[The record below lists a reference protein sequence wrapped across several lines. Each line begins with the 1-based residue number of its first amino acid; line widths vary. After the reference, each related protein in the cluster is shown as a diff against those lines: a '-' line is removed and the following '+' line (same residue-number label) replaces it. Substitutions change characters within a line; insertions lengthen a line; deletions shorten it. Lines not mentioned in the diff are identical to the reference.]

1 MKMIPANVDF
11 ISDNESNAERKV
23 FNIISKIEN
32 NFLTAATCFHSIRV
46 PDHIKNDMG
55 ECDFLIISK
64 GIIIALEVK
73 GGRIKYDPESN
84 TWLFINRN
92 GDVNRKKTGPFQ
104 QADEVMYSIR
114 DKLRKSF
121 YELNNFLFIKG
132 VVFPGTGFSI
142 GVDRLVFVMNQLDQL
157 ELKNNEPVV
166 ICVLDNR
173 FFSKYYELLKL
184 LRDNDIN
191 SELYLDSSKNLT
203 KQLIYADKRNSPV
216 AVICGETEFKENKI
230 TLKRLRIEKSK
241 DNQITIPKDQLIN
254 EIKKLI

>member
-1 MKMIPANVDF
+1 
-11 ISDNESNAERKV
+11 
-23 FNIISKIEN
+23 
-32 NFLTAATCFHSIRV
+32 
-46 PDHIKNDMG
+46 
-55 ECDFLIISK
+55 
-64 GIIIALEVK
+64 
-73 GGRIKYDPESN
+73 
-84 TWLFINRN
+84 
-92 GDVNRKKTGPFQ
+92 
-104 QADEVMYSIR
+104 
-114 DKLRKSF
+114 
-121 YELNNFLFIKG
+121 
-132 VVFPGTGFSI
+132 
-142 GVDRLVFVMNQLDQL
+142 MNQLDQL

-191 SELYLDSSKNLT
+191 SELYLDSSENLT